1 MLIFLNLYIFCL
13 EKLVVQYIKIDDT
26 TYKRLN
32 SLLADFLELKKQDLD
47 MNDLLNELIDNYQ
60 ETMWGIIGANA
71 GGG

>member
-1 MLIFLNLYIFCL
+1 MKSL
-13 EKLVVQYIKIDDT
+13 KIDEI

-32 SLLADFLELKKQDLD
+32 SLLTDFIDLKKQDLD

-60 ETMWGIIGANA
+60 ETIWGTIGANA

>member
-1 MLIFLNLYIFCL
+1 M
-13 EKLVVQYIKIDDT
+13 QYLKIDDI

-32 SLLADFLELKKQDLD
+32 SLLTDFLELKKQDLD

-60 ETMWGIIGANA
+60 ETMWGTIGAIA

>member
-1 MLIFLNLYIFCL
+1 MLLKSL
-13 EKLVVQYIKIDDT
+13 KIDDI

-32 SLLADFLELKKQDLD
+32 SLLTDFVDLKKQDLD

-60 ETMWGIIGANA
+60 ETMWGTIGANA

>member
-1 MLIFLNLYIFCL
+1 MHLKNLVMKSL
-13 EKLVVQYIKIDDT
+13 KIDDI

-32 SLLADFLELKKQDLD
+32 SLLTDFVDLKKQDLD

-60 ETMWGIIGANA
+60 ETIWGTIGANA

>member
-1 MLIFLNLYIFCL
+1 MQNL
-13 EKLVVQYIKIDDT
+13 KIDDT

-32 SLLADFLELKKQDLD
+32 SLLNDFLELKKQDLD

-60 ETMWGIIGANA
+60 ETIWGTIGANA

>member
-1 MLIFLNLYIFCL
+1 M
-13 EKLVVQYIKIDDT
+13 QYLKIDDI

-32 SLLADFLELKKQDLD
+32 SLLTDFLELKKQDLD

-60 ETMWGIIGANA
+60 EIMWGTIGANA

>member
-1 MLIFLNLYIFCL
+1 MKNL
-13 EKLVVQYIKIDDT
+13 QIDDI

-32 SLLADFLELKKQDLD
+32 SLLIDFLELKKQDLD

-60 ETMWGIIGANA
+60 ESHWGAIGAGA

>member
-1 MLIFLNLYIFCL
+1 ML
-13 EKLVVQYIKIDDT
+13 LVESLKIDNT

-32 SLLADFLELKKQDLD
+32 SLLADYIDLKKQDLD

-60 ETMWGIIGANA
+60 ETIWGTIGANA

>member
-1 MLIFLNLYIFCL
+1 MLIL
-13 EKLVVQYIKIDDT
+13 ESLKIDDT

-32 SLLADFLELKKQDLD
+32 SLLADYIDLKKQDLD

-60 ETMWGIIGANA
+60 ETILGTIGANA

>member
-1 MLIFLNLYIFCL
+1 M
-13 EKLVVQYIKIDDT
+13 QYLKVDDI

-32 SLLADFLELKKQDLD
+32 SLLTDYMYLKKQDLD

-60 ETMWGIIGANA
+60 ETIWGTIGGNA

>member
-1 MLIFLNLYIFCL
+1 M
-13 EKLVVQYIKIDDT
+13 QYIKIDDT

>member
-1 MLIFLNLYIFCL
+1 MHLKNLVMKSL
-13 EKLVVQYIKIDDT
+13 KIDDI

-32 SLLADFLELKKQDLD
+32 SLLTDFVDLKKQDLD

-60 ETMWGIIGANA
+60 ETMWGTIGANA

>member
-1 MLIFLNLYIFCL
+1 MKSL
-13 EKLVVQYIKIDDT
+13 KIDDI

-32 SLLADFLELKKQDLD
+32 SLLTDFVDLKKQDLD

-60 ETMWGIIGANA
+60 EAMWGTIGANA

>member
-1 MLIFLNLYIFCL
+1 MYCILNLIMQNL
-13 EKLVVQYIKIDDT
+13 KIDDT

-32 SLLADFLELKKQDLD
+32 SLLNDFLELKRQDLD

-60 ETMWGIIGANA
+60 ETIWGTIGTNA

>member
-1 MLIFLNLYIFCL
+1 ML
-13 EKLVVQYIKIDDT
+13 LVESLKIDDT

-32 SLLADFLELKKQDLD
+32 SLLADYIDLKKQDLD

-60 ETMWGIIGANA
+60 ETIWGTIGANA

>member
-1 MLIFLNLYIFCL
+1 MLSMESL
-13 EKLVVQYIKIDDT
+13 KIDDT

-32 SLLADFLELKKQDLD
+32 SLLFDCMDLKKQDMD

-60 ETMWGIIGANA
+60 ETIWGTIGANA

>member
-1 MLIFLNLYIFCL
+1 MFLMESL
-13 EKLVVQYIKIDDT
+13 KIDDT

-32 SLLADFLELKKQDLD
+32 SLLADYIELKKQDLD

-60 ETMWGIIGANA
+60 ETIWGTIGANA

>member
-1 MLIFLNLYIFCL
+1 LKSL
-13 EKLVVQYIKIDDT
+13 KIDDI

-32 SLLADFLELKKQDLD
+32 SLLTDFVDLKKQDLD

-60 ETMWGIIGANA
+60 ETMWGTIGANA

>member
-1 MLIFLNLYIFCL
+1 MKSL
-13 EKLVVQYIKIDDT
+13 KIDDI

-32 SLLADFLELKKQDLD
+32 SLLTDFVDLKKQDLD

-60 ETMWGIIGANA
+60 ETIWGTIGASA